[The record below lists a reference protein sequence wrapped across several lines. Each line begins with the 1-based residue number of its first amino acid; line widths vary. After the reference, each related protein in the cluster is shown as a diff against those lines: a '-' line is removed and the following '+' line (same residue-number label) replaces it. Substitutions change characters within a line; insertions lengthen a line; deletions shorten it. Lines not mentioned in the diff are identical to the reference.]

1 MTWEDP
7 FPGNSL
13 APTAQRWRGTRIH
26 LVAGGR
32 YSGHTQRQ
40 RQGEGGVMRKRRR
53 HRIRE
58 EGAVGGPTQIVNT
71 QFPKECF
78 ILPWATLKVQIIS
91 LGIPVVKILHFHCRG
106 RRLDPGWVLRSHV
119 LCGAAKKKTKKK
131 KTKKQNN

>member
-1 MTWEDP
+1 M
-7 FPGNSL
+7 
-13 APTAQRWRGTRIH
+13 
-26 LVAGGR
+26 AGGR

-58 EGAVGGPTQIVNT
+58 EGAMGGPTQIVNT

-91 LGIPVVKILHFHCRG
+91 FFCETLQMLH
-106 RRLDPGWVLRSHV
+106 
-119 LCGAAKKKTKKK
+119 
-131 KTKKQNN
+131 